1 VAHLEVVR
9 VPLVIEDVAAR
20 QRRLI
25 QMPDQNLVVQREIAK
40 SVGVELDDGRLA
52 DALEEILPLRRGSRS
67 RGRLSARARCRSHDY
82 LSSVH
87 QLSAIELAAISC
99 HE

>member
-1 VAHLEVVR
+1 MRGVEDYRLQHVAHLEVVR

-25 QMPDQNLVVQREIAK
+25 QMPDQNLFVQRQIAE

-52 DALEEILPLRRGSRS
+52 DALEEIRPLGRRSRS
-67 RGRLSARARCRSHDY
+67 RGRLSAGA
-82 LSSVH
+82 
-87 QLSAIELAAISC
+87 
-99 HE
+99 